1 MEEWG
6 QVNLKLDEFLK
17 SHKIS
22 RSSLSR
28 NGQIHYKQLI
38 KYCNNDMKK
47 VSKCYPQGELILISE
62 CGKYDDF
69 ILKCMERLCTHAQ
82 LEIMLQTKLTLDE
95 YREYLKDSNKE
106 LYKDICKYSKGAR
119 CTFPNYKCMEKCY
132 FKEGVLLTR
141 DI

>member
-28 NGQIHYKQLI
+28 NGQIHYKQLL

-47 VSKCYPQGELILISE
+47 VDLNILARICRTIDCEISDIIE
-62 CGKYDDF
+62 YDPP
-69 ILKCMERLCTHAQ
+69 
-82 LEIMLQTKLTLDE
+82 
-95 YREYLKDSNKE
+95 KE
-106 LYKDICKYSKGAR
+106 
-119 CTFPNYKCMEKCY
+119 
-132 FKEGVLLTR
+132 
-141 DI
+141 

>member
-47 VSKCYPQGELILISE
+47 ADLNILARICRTIDCEISDIIE
-62 CGKYDDF
+62 YDPP
-69 ILKCMERLCTHAQ
+69 
-82 LEIMLQTKLTLDE
+82 
-95 YREYLKDSNKE
+95 KE
-106 LYKDICKYSKGAR
+106 
-119 CTFPNYKCMEKCY
+119 
-132 FKEGVLLTR
+132 
-141 DI
+141 

>member
-47 VSKCYPQGELILISE
+47 VDLNIFARICRTIDCEISDIIE
-62 CGKYDDF
+62 YDPP
-69 ILKCMERLCTHAQ
+69 
-82 LEIMLQTKLTLDE
+82 
-95 YREYLKDSNKE
+95 KE
-106 LYKDICKYSKGAR
+106 
-119 CTFPNYKCMEKCY
+119 
-132 FKEGVLLTR
+132 
-141 DI
+141 